1 MTNSGTAPWA
11 WGVITTVAARSHQS
25 QRRQSMRTYLKLLL
39 LFAITAG
46 TAWLASRIL
55 VPDAVPVAD
64 SEQPQWYLQLAF
76 FLRSIEWI
84 GLGGM
89 ALVVVAGAAMW
100 KEARKECPKI
110 ERPTPPV
117 LR

>member
-1 MTNSGTAPWA
+1 
-11 WGVITTVAARSHQS
+11 
-25 QRRQSMRTYLKLLL
+25 MRVYLKLLL

-46 TAWLASRIL
+46 AAWLASRIL

-64 SEQPQWYLQLAF
+64 SEQPQWYLQVAF
-76 FLRSIEWI
+76 ILRSIELI

-89 ALVVVAGAAMW
+89 ALVMVAGAAMW
-100 KEARKECPKI
+100 KGARRECPKT
-110 ERPTPPV
+110 ERPAPPV